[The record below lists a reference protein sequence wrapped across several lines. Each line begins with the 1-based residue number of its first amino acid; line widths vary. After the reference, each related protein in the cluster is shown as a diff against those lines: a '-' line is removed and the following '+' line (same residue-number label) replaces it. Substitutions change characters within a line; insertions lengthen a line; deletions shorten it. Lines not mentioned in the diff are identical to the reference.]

1 MNARNDPGPGREA
14 DDHPLVRMQAWYDHA
29 RGSGVRWPASCCLAT
44 ADANGRPS
52 ARMILF
58 KTIETARVTF
68 ATNFGSNKASDLD
81 ANPYAALVLFW
92 PSLDRQIRLEGST
105 ERLDDA
111 GSDAIHA
118 ARPRPSQISAW
129 ASRQS
134 APIESYEAFLERRD
148 ATEKR
153 LDGVDPVPRPEFWGG
168 YALTPDRIEFWE
180 AREDR
185 AHRRELYVRNG
196 DRWSVRILQP

>member
-1 MNARNDPGPGREA
+1 
-14 DDHPLVRMQAWYDHA
+14 MQAWYDHA

-44 ADANGRPS
+44 ADPDGRPS

-58 KTIETARVTF
+58 KEIRDDRVTF
-68 ATNFGSNKASDLD
+68 ATNFGSDKAADLD
-81 ANPYAALVLFW
+81 ANPHAALVLFW
-92 PSLDRQIRLEGST
+92 PSLDRQIRLEGAI

-111 GSDAIHA
+111 GSDAIHD

-134 APIESYEAFLERRD
+134 APIESHEAFLERR
-148 ATEKR
+148 ER
-153 LDGVDPVPRPEFWGG
+153 FVRRFDGVDPVPRPEYWGG
-168 YALTPDRIEFWE
+168 YALLPDRVEFWE

-185 AHRRELYVRNG
+185 AHRRELYVRAG
-196 DRWSVRILQP
+196 TAWTVRVLQP